1 MKALIIDGE
10 EIFRLSM
17 REVVQVAAPFDQ
29 VIEAASETDFLSRTA
44 RHDTMDLVILHP
56 STLKHANSN
65 SENDEG
71 MNCLKLARRLYP
83 NAPVVVVTDSE
94 QVTPERWPQATIVNR
109 LSSVTHMVGKI
120 RDAMRLPNDNVVS
133 SIEYPSSPDVRG
145 ALSSETDRH
154 HSGQS
159 SGGSYL
165 DMGRLSFRQR
175 QILTMAADGLP
186 NKEIAARLTIAE
198 GTVKAHMHAIFKV
211 LNVSNRTQ
219 AVIKFGSM
227 ARTPRPMS
235 QASHPSPA

>member
-1 MKALIIDGE
+1 MKALIVDGE
-10 EIFRLSM
+10 ELFRLSM
-17 REVVQVAAPFDQ
+17 REVVHVAAAFAQ
-29 VIEAASETDFLSRTA
+29 VIEAISESDFLSKTA
-44 RHDTMDLVILHP
+44 QHDTMDLVILHP
-56 STLKHANSN
+56 STLKHTHSN

-83 NAPVVVVTDSE
+83 NAPVIVVTDSV
-94 QVTPERWPQATIVNR
+94 QVPPDRWPHSTIVNR
-109 LSSVTHMVGKI
+109 LSSVTQMVGKI
-120 RDAMRLPNDNVVS
+120 RAALRLPNDNVVS

-145 ALSSETDRH
+145 ALLSDAEEH
-154 HSGQS
+154 AP
-159 SGGSYL
+159 GGSFL
-165 DMGRLSFRQR
+165 DMARLSFRQK

-227 ARTPRPMS
+227 ARTPRPLGHTP
-235 QASHPSPA
+235 QQPSPV